1 MAQPAMAR
9 WLIWAVVGLATI
21 AVGVWGALSLWDSTT
36 VPSNLTLPHLQA
48 RDYFTAADLHRAS
61 SFENF
66 LHIDAFLAQDALVL
80 ALAFYSRWGP
90 RLVRESAAGRIGT
103 GFLLGML
110 GFGVVWIAQ
119 LPFGLAAQ
127 IWEHEHGISKVDYL
141 SWAVNDWFGLGSKF
155 IFVCLALLI
164 AMGFAGLT
172 RRYWWALAAPT
183 FVALAALAT
192 FTTPFL
198 LPSLRPLRG
207 QLLKADAALFARR
220 EGVPGVKVKVQNV
233 HELTTAPNA
242 ESAGL
247 GPTRVVVLWDTLLHG
262 RFSRKE
268 IDAILAHEFG
278 HLSHDHLLKGI
289 GWTAI
294 FAFPLAFLIALA
306 TRRRGGIYAPT
317 AVPTALLAYVLVQL
331 AFLPAHNLISRHF
344 EAEADWS
351 SLQATHDPAAA
362 QAMFVKLARLSR
374 AEPSESGLVKALFE
388 DHPAIID
395 RLAMIKAWEQRHPA
409 AVPAASRPAV
419 TPGAGSAPARSGA
432 SGRGR

>member
-1 MAQPAMAR
+1 MA
-9 WLIWAVVGLATI
+9 LA
-21 AVGVWGALSLWDSTT
+21 AALAFVGVAVLAGLTLWDSTT
-36 VPSNLTLPHLQA
+36 VPSDLVLPHLRA
-48 RDYFTAADLHRAS
+48 RDYFTAADLHSAS
-61 SFENF
+61 SFESF
-66 LHIDAFLAQDALVL
+66 LHVDAFLAQDALVL

-110 GFGVVWIAQ
+110 GFAIVWIAQ

-127 IWEHEHGISKVDYL
+127 IWEHEHGISKVDYV
-141 SWAVNDWFGLGSKF
+141 SWAVSDWLGLGGKF

-183 FVALAALAT
+183 FVGLAALAT

-198 LPSLRPLRG
+198 IPDLRPLRG
-207 QLLKADAALFARR
+207 EVLKADAALFARR
-220 EGVPGVKVKVQNV
+220 EGVPGVKVKVQDV
-233 HELTTAPNA
+233 HRLTTAPNA
-242 ESAGL
+242 EAAGL

-262 RFSRKE
+262 RFKRKE

-278 HLSHDHLLKGI
+278 HIAHDHLLKGL
-289 GWTAI
+289 GWAAI

-306 TRRRGGIYAPT
+306 TRRRGGMYAPT
-317 AVPTALLAYVLVQL
+317 AVPTALLAYVLIQL
-331 AFLPAHNLISRHF
+331 AFLPAHNSISRHL

-351 SLQATHDPAAA
+351 SLQATRDPAAA
-362 QAMFVKLARLSR
+362 QAMFVKLARISH

-395 RLAMIKAWEQRHPA
+395 RLAMIKAWEQRTQRPFGLPDRA
-409 AVPAASRPAV
+409 RASP
-419 TPGAGSAPARSGA
+419 PPARRRRRRA
-432 SGRGR
+432 R